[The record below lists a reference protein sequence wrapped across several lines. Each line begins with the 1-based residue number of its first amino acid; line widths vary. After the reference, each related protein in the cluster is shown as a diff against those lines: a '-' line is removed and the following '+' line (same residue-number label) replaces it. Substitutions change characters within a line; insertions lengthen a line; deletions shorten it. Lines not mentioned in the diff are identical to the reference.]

1 MNVFGKRLRERARE
15 LDLTDAEVARRAG
28 LNERRYGHYVTN
40 MREPDLNTLVRICT
54 VLGTTPNYLLDIAEG
69 ESALQGREI
78 SPDEQERKTQQAR
91 LMAAGNALEPN
102 NLRLAVKQI
111 EALVRHQR
119 AQKGGK

>member
-28 LNERRYGHYVTN
+28 LNERRYGHYVTS
-40 MREPDLNTLVRICT
+40 MREPDLNTLVRLCT
-54 VLGTTPNYLLDIAEG
+54 VLGTTPNYLLAIAED
-69 ESALQGREI
+69 ESAPQGREI